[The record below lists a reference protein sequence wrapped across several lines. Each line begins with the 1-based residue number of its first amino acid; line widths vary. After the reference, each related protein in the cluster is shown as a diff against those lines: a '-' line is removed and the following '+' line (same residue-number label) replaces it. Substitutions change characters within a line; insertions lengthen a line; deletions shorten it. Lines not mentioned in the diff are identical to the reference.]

1 LVCPSEGLMYSSKE
15 YTHTHT
21 LHAVVIVDGEPWS
34 IAGGTSG
41 IYSLVRLSLPSP
53 RIRDRFFS

>member
-1 LVCPSEGLMYSSKE
+1 MYSSKE
-15 YTHTHT
+15 YTHT